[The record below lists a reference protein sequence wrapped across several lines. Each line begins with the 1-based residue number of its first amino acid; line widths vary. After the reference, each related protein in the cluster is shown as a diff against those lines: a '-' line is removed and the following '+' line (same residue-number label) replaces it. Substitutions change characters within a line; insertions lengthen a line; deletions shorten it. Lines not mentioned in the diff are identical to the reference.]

1 MKKLLLASPRGFCA
15 GVVRAVD
22 IVDLALKHYGTP
34 LYVRKEIV
42 HNQSVV
48 QSFKDQGVVFIE
60 ELSEAP
66 KNSRVIFSAHGV
78 SPQVREEARGKGLK
92 IIDATCP
99 LVTKVHSE
107 VHKYKKLGYSIVLIG
122 HKEHEE
128 VEGTF
133 GEAPDIIQIVGHLA
147 DIDRLKNI
155 NPEKVVALTQTTL
168 SVDEANFL
176 IDALK
181 VKYPKLTTPPKGDIC
196 YATQNRQDAVRALVK
211 AGIDL
216 LLVIGSQNSSNSK
229 RLAEL
234 ATSLGVSGYLVDSA
248 NEIESSWLD
257 NKKTIGLTAGA
268 SAPEYLVQQV
278 VEKLKPLGFEEED
291 FSFVKEDVLFQLP
304 KELQNLQENQSTAL
318 PTHR

>member
-66 KNSRVIFSAHGV
+66 QNARVIFSAHGV
-78 SPQVREEARGKGLK
+78 SPQVREEAKAKQLK

-107 VHKYKKLGYSIVLIG
+107 VHKYKKLNYSIVLIG

-133 GEAPDIIQIVGHLA
+133 GEAPDIIQIVGSLA
-147 DIDRLKNI
+147 DIEHLKNI

-168 SVDEANFL
+168 SVDEAKFL

-181 VKYPKLTTPPKGDIC
+181 EKYPKLTTPPKGDIC

-234 ATSLGVSGYLVDSA
+234 ASSLGVPGYLIDSA
-248 NEIESSWLD
+248 NQIQASWIND
-257 NKKTIGLTAGA
+257 KKIIGLTAGA
-268 SAPEYLVQQV
+268 SAPEYLVQEV
-278 VEKLKPLGFEEED
+278 VEQLKPLGFKEED
-291 FSFVKEDVLFQLP
+291 FNFIKEDVLFQLP
-304 KELQNLQENQSTAL
+304 KELQTISKNQPTPL
-318 PTHR
+318 PTHS